1 MCALGLALIVI
12 SVIVIIKIDDIIQI
26 DRYIIIL
33 N

>member
-1 MCALGLALIVI
+1 MCALGLALTAI
-12 SVIVIIKIDDIIQI
+12 SVIAIIKIDDIIQI